1 MSDPVTGPDKK
12 LLNLLGKLWIHLS
25 RRRRTQLSAAVL
37 LMLLSS
43 LAEVVSLAAVIPFLA
58 VLTNPE
64 ALWKRPLV
72 QTCGSFLGISDAQG
86 LLLPITFVLRRL
98 RSLQALSDCSHFGLM
113 AGRRQLVQI

>member
-1 MSDPVTGPDKK
+1 
-12 LLNLLGKLWIHLS
+12 
-25 RRRRTQLSAAVL
+25 
-37 LMLLSS
+37 MLLSS

-72 QTCGSFLGISDAQG
+72 QTCGSFLGINDARG
-86 LLLPITFVLRRL
+86 CCYRSLYVLRRL

-113 AGRRQLVQI
+113 AGLQRRLVQIVVRPTGARFTSRIQRMSL